1 MRREA
6 GLCWEA
12 RLGWETG
19 LREGRK
25 TRASSPDLNPLKQGL
40 EGPLDLGKGLGGS
53 GELERVDPP
62 ALCGVDGEVHVA
74 LPLVED
80 LGLDPEGRP
89 PPHGEAREG
98 LALYPE
104 ALGLELGVQLG
115 QALEVLPVEGL
126 EVPLEGV
133 GDGVELSP
141 RGVEEGRR
149 HPSLDRHLPRGLK
162 PRRDGEAHPQ
172 GWVLVDLPLAG
183 RAWGHGRG
191 HGARK
196 PRARGKLGPGP
207 GQKGPCRHKELFHPP
222 PPLKP

>member
-1 MRREA
+1 M
-6 GLCWEA
+6 
-12 RLGWETG
+12 
-19 LREGRK
+19 
-25 TRASSPDLNPLKQGL
+25 
-40 EGPLDLGKGLGGS
+40 
-53 GELERVDPP
+53 
-62 ALCGVDGEVHVA
+62 
-74 LPLVED
+74 
-80 LGLDPEGRP
+80 
-89 PPHGEAREG
+89 
-98 LALYPE
+98 
-104 ALGLELGVQLG
+104 
-115 QALEVLPVEGL
+115 EGL

-196 PRARGKLGPGP
+196 PRARGNWAQAQARRVHVATRSFFIPHLP
-207 GQKGPCRHKELFHPP
+207 
-222 PPLKP
+222 

>member
-1 MRREA
+1 MGEILPLPRGRAGWGRGSGEGSPVPGEAGLRGQAGLRREA

-89 PPHGEAREG
+89 PPMER
-98 LALYPE
+98 PE
-104 ALGLELGVQLG
+104 
-115 QALEVLPVEGL
+115 
-126 EVPLEGV
+126 
-133 GDGVELSP
+133 
-141 RGVEEGRR
+141 RGWRCT
-149 HPSLDRHLPRGLK
+149 
-162 PRRDGEAHPQ
+162 
-172 GWVLVDLPLAG
+172 
-183 RAWGHGRG
+183 
-191 HGARK
+191 RK
-196 PRARGKLGPGP
+196 PWAWSWASSWARRWRFCRWKAWRSPW
-207 GQKGPCRHKELFHPP
+207 KG
-222 PPLKP
+222 